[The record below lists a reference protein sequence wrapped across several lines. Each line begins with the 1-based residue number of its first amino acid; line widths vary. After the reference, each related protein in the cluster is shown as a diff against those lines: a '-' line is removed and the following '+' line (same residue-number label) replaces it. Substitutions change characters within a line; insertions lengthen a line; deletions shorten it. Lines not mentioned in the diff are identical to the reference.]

1 MLARS
6 MRIHLSKIKHRNFS
20 TISTKV
26 LQNSIFMPEM
36 YPAKL
41 TVPVS
46 EGNLFEFTVHN
57 NEPIADFVTKVS
69 NNCGSSLRSF
79 ALETAHTDV
88 GAAPQTLGELKKH
101 VFKMTV
107 NGK

>member
-1 MLARS
+1 MLARTL
-6 MRIHLSKIKHRNFS
+6 RIHTSKINLRNFS
-20 TISTKV
+20 SISAKV

-57 NEPIADFVTKVS
+57 NEPIADFVAKVN
-69 NNCGSSLRSF
+69 NNCGSSLKSF
-79 ALETAHTDV
+79 ALETATKD
-88 GAAPQTLGELKKH
+88 ACATP
-101 VFKMTV
+101 
-107 NGK
+107 

>member
-1 MLARS
+1 
-6 MRIHLSKIKHRNFS
+6 
-20 TISTKV
+20 
-26 LQNSIFMPEM
+26 MPEM

-57 NEPIADFVTKVS
+57 NEPIADFVTKVTK
-69 NNCGSSLRSF
+69 NCGSSLRSF
-79 ALETAHTDV
+79 ALETANTDV
-88 GAAPQTLGELKKH
+88 GAAPKTLGELKKQ